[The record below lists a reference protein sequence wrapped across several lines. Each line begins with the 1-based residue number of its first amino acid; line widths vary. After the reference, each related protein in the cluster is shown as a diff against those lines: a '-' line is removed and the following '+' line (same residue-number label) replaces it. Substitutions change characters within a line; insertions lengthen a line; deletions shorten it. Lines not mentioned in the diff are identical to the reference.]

1 MRCACDHC
9 RAIGRYLASPSNES
23 WVLKA
28 AEQVRRHVEEEIKA
42 RAHLDLEKDVSS
54 AALLVG
60 DAEVA
65 KL

>member
-1 MRCACDHC
+1 M
-9 RAIGRYLASPSNES
+9 
-23 WVLKA
+23 LKA